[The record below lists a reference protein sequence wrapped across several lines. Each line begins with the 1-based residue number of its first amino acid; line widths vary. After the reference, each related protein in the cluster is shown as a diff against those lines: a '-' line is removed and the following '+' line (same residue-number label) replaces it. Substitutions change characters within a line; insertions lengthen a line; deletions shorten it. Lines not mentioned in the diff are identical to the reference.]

1 MLIKQSMRVSTGIQG
16 LDKILLGGL
25 IPRRAYLVYGE
36 PGSGKTTLGLHFLAV
51 GASIRETALMISFG
65 QPEPNVRAD
74 ASSIGLDIGSVK
86 ILDLTA
92 PPETFSENESYDIFS
107 PAEVEDE
114 PMTAQ
119 ISKEIRSLQPGR
131 IFVDSF
137 GQFRNLAT
145 DEFHR
150 RRLVQSFFRL
160 TTEQGA
166 TVLVASHESE
176 YARDVDGVIQVE
188 LAQGRTIR
196 VTKFRGSDFRAGHH
210 PMRLTSS
217 GLEVLLSAA

>member
-1 MLIKQSMRVSTGIQG
+1 MRVSTGIRG
-16 LDKILLGGL
+16 LDRILLGGL

-36 PGSGKTTLGLHFLAV
+36 PGAGKTMLGLHFLAA
-51 GASIRETALMISFG
+51 GASVGETALMISFS
-65 QPEPNVRAD
+65 QPERNVRAD
-74 ASSIGLDIGSVK
+74 AGSIGLDIGAAK

-92 PPETFSENESYDIFS
+92 PAETFSENETYDIFS
-107 PAEVEDE
+107 PAEVELE

-119 ISKEIRSLQPGR
+119 ISKDIRDLRPAR

-137 GQFRNLAT
+137 GQFRNLAI

-150 RRLVQSFFRL
+150 RRMVQSFFRL
-160 TTEQGA
+160 STEQGA
-166 TVLVASHESE
+166 TLLVASDDSE

-188 LAQGRTIR
+188 LAQQGRTIR
-196 VTKFRGSDFRAGHH
+196 VMKFRGSDFHAGHH
-210 PMRLTSS
+210 PMRLTGS

>member
-1 MLIKQSMRVSTGIQG
+1 
-16 LDKILLGGL
+16 
-25 IPRRAYLVYGE
+25 
-36 PGSGKTTLGLHFLAV
+36 
-51 GASIRETALMISFG
+51 
-65 QPEPNVRAD
+65 
-74 ASSIGLDIGSVK
+74 SSIGLDIGSVK

-92 PPETFSENESYDIFS
+92 SPETFSENESYDIFS
-107 PAEVEDE
+107 PAEVEGE

-176 YARDVDGVIQVE
+176 YAGDVDGVIQVE
-188 LAQGRTIR
+188 LAQQGRTIR

-217 GLEVLLSAA
+217 GLEVLLSA